1 RIDGVADDSV
11 GKHVL
16 DRTQV
21 ELAFT
26 GAVFGN
32 VGQPQPIWRI
42 SGEIP
47 ADQIVMY
54 GWAGFAVLTAFALT
68 EHTPPAVGRTDSPG
82 GTLGH
87 RLPGI
92 AGLGDQEPVAEF
104 RIIAMGVEQS
114 VGAVSLGPLGIG
126 HGSGQPTVV
135 GLAGE
140 LEDPARHRHRDTG
153 RGELFHYGANPFSRQ
168 LD

>member
-26 GAVFGN
+26 GSVFGN

-47 ADQIVMY
+47 TDQIVMY
-54 GWAGFAVLTAFALT
+54 GWAGFSVLTAVSLGV
-68 EHTPPAVGRTDSPG
+68 HTPHADDRTDSPR

-104 RIIAMGVEQS
+104 RIIAMGVEQR
-114 VGAVSLGPLGIG
+114 VGAGSLGPLRLR
-126 HGSGQPTVV
+126 HASGRAQ
-135 GLAGE
+135 
-140 LEDPARHRHRDTG
+140 D
-153 RGELFHYGANPFSRQ
+153 S
-168 LD
+168 